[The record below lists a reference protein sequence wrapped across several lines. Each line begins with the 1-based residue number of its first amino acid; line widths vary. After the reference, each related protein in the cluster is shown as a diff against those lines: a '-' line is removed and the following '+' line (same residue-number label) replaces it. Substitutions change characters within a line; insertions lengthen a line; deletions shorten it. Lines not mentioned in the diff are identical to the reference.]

1 MKERK
6 INIEFI
12 RVFAIIMTV
21 VIHVSNVY
29 IYSFNHISE
38 VNYLISVIFNNILL
52 NNIFSHFIIIIL

>member
-12 RVFAIIMTV
+12 RVFAIIMTI

-29 IYSFNHISE
+29 IYSFRNMNVLLYNQTLVSTSE
-38 VNYLISVIFNNILL
+38 NKID
-52 NNIFSHFIIIIL
+52 FSKICI